1 MATTLVIKNANFSTN
16 KLDTVVFSNVPC
28 TAISLSD
35 SSASMTSIGE
45 TKTLTAT
52 LTPSDTTDI
61 LRWSSSNDS
70 VATVSDGVV
79 TAVGV
84 GSATITA
91 TCGNYS
97 ATCAISVSAEFDP
110 QWTVGYQTYSAQT
123 ANPVLN
129 YINATAQTS
138 SLYAGSLTGTYPVK
152 GSSNPT
158 VYPYKIPNNVT
169 KISVEATG
177 YYIGMAWS
185 NLLQTEYD
193 NYAIGLGGNQASSSQ
208 GHQNSYVYDVPS
220 GVDSFAL
227 TVRHINGA
235 TASASDESDVT
246 VTFIT
251 D

>member
-1 MATTLVIKNANFSTN
+1 MATTLVIKNANFGTN
-16 KLDTVVFSNVPC
+16 KLDTVSFSDNPC
-28 TAISLSD
+28 TGISLSD
-35 SSASMTSIGE
+35 STASLAEIGA

-61 LRWSSSNDS
+61 LRWSSSDDS
-70 VATVSDGVV
+70 VATVSYGVV
-79 TAVGV
+79 TATGN

-97 ATCAISVSAEFDP
+97 ATCEVSVSASFNP
-110 QWTVGYQTYSAQT
+110 QWTVGYQSYPATTSA
-123 ANPVLN
+123 PVKN
-129 YINATAQTS
+129 YINATAQTA
-138 SLYAGSLTGTYPVK
+138 SLFAGSLTGTYPLK
-152 GSSNPT
+152 GTSNPAI
-158 VYPYKIPNNVT
+158 YPYKIPNNVT

-177 YYIGMAWS
+177 YYIGIAWS
-185 NLLQTEYD
+185 NLSQTEYD
-193 NYAIGLGGNQASSSQ
+193 NYAIALGGNQASSSQ

-227 TVRHINGA
+227 TVRHINGD

-251 D
+251 E